1 MEGQKKC
8 SCKKHSD
15 IDARYY
21 CIECNIFICNKCFNF
36 HSELFEN
43 HQISELNKNVKE
55 IFTGLCTE
63 INHGKE
69 LDYFCS
75 DHNQL
80 CCVVC
85 LSKVKDKG
93 YGKHHDCKICKI
105 EEIKDE
111 KKNKLADNIKN
122 LEELSNTINNSINEL
137 KEMIEKINKSKEEI
151 KLKIAKVFTK
161 IRNAINER
169 EDEIILD
176 IDKKYNNLGIN
187 EEIIRK
193 SEKLPQKIKISLDNG
208 KKLNDNWDNNEK
220 KLNNKINDCIN
231 IENNIKNIIDI
242 KKSVE
247 NNKLK
252 EVDISFLDENDEE
265 VNYFIKDIKIFGE
278 APYEKLLRF
287 KPGNNY
293 IIANNGKIATKNNG
307 GNNFNCVIFGNKEIP
322 KNKTSSWKIKLN
334 SNTSAGWDIIIG
346 IGPDNPNNENEF
358 FKKCWSFISSNSQI
372 YLKNDGCTNYN
383 NHSGRLKQGD
393 IVEVIVDRKLGN
405 LSFAVNNINYGIAC
419 SNIPK
424 DEILFPTITIF
435 DQNLSVE
442 II

>member
-21 CIECNIFICNKCFNF
+21 CIECNVFICIKCFNF
-36 HSELFEN
+36 HSELCDN
-43 HQISELNKNVKE
+43 HHTYELNKNVKE
-55 IFTGLCTE
+55 IFTGLCPE

-93 YGKHHDCKICKI
+93 YGKHHDCDVCKI
-105 EEIKDE
+105 EDIKDE
-111 KKNKLADNIKN
+111 KKNKLAENIKN

-169 EDEIILD
+169 EDEIISD
-176 IDKKYNNLGIN
+176 IDKKYSNLGIN

-265 VNYFIKDIKIFGE
+265 VNYFIKNIKIFGE
-278 APYEKLLRF
+278 APYDKLLRF

-307 GNNFNCVIFGNKEIP
+307 GKSFNCVIFGNKEIP

-334 SNTSAGWDIIIG
+334 SNTSQPWDILIG

-358 FKKCWSFISSNSQI
+358 YKKCWSFISSSSKICLKSNSST
-372 YLKNDGCTNYN
+372 DYN

-424 DEILFPTITIF
+424 DEILFPTVTIH

>member
-1 MEGQKKC
+1 MEEKKKC
-8 SCKKHSD
+8 SSKKHSD

-21 CIECNIFICNKCFNF
+21 CIECNVFICIKCFNF
-36 HSELFEN
+36 HSELCDN
-43 HQISELNKNVKE
+43 HHTYELNKNVKE
-55 IFTGLCTE
+55 IFTGLCPE

-93 YGKHHDCKICKI
+93 YGKHHDCEICNI

-111 KKNKLADNIKN
+111 KKNKLAENIKN

-169 EDEIILD
+169 EDEIISD

-265 VNYFIKDIKIFGE
+265 VNYFIKNIKIFGE
-278 APYEKLLRF
+278 APYDKLLRF

-307 GNNFNCVIFGNKEIP
+307 GKSFNCVIFGNKEIP

-334 SNTSAGWDIIIG
+334 SNTSQPWDILIG

-358 FKKCWSFISSNSQI
+358 YKKCWSFISSNSKI
-372 YLKNDGCTNYN
+372 CLKSNNCTDYN

-424 DEILFPTITIF
+424 DEILFPTVTIH

>member
-1 MEGQKKC
+1 MEEKKKC
-8 SCKKHSD
+8 SSKKHSD

-21 CIECNIFICNKCFNF
+21 CIECNVFICIKCFNF
-36 HSELFEN
+36 HSELCDN
-43 HQISELNKNVKE
+43 HHTYELNKNVKE
-55 IFTGLCTE
+55 IFTGLCPE

-85 LSKVKDKG
+85 LSKVKDNG
-93 YGKHHDCKICKI
+93 YGKHSDCKFCKI

-111 KKNKLADNIKN
+111 KKNKLAENIKN
-122 LEELSNTINNSINEL
+122 LEELSNTINNSIKEL

-151 KLKIAKVFTK
+151 KLKIAKVFAK

-169 EDEIILD
+169 EDEIISD

-208 KKLNDNWDNNEK
+208 KTLNDNWDNNEK

-247 NNKLK
+247 NNKLQ

-265 VNYFIKDIKIFGE
+265 VNYFIKNIKIFGE
-278 APYEKLLRF
+278 APYDKLLRF

-307 GNNFNCVIFGNKEIP
+307 GNKFNCVIFGNKEIP

-334 SNTSAGWDIIIG
+334 SNTSQSWDILIG

-358 FKKCWSFISSNSQI
+358 YKKCWSFISSNSQI

>member
-1 MEGQKKC
+1 M
-8 SCKKHSD
+8 
-15 IDARYY
+15 
-21 CIECNIFICNKCFNF
+21 
-36 HSELFEN
+36 
-43 HQISELNKNVKE
+43 
-55 IFTGLCTE
+55 
-63 INHGKE
+63 
-69 LDYFCS
+69 
-75 DHNQL
+75 
-80 CCVVC
+80 
-85 LSKVKDKG
+85 
-93 YGKHHDCKICKI
+93 
-105 EEIKDE
+105 
-111 KKNKLADNIKN
+111 
-122 LEELSNTINNSINEL
+122 
-137 KEMIEKINKSKEEI
+137 
-151 KLKIAKVFTK
+151 
-161 IRNAINER
+161 
-169 EDEIILD
+169 
-176 IDKKYNNLGIN
+176 
-187 EEIIRK
+187 
-193 SEKLPQKIKISLDNG
+193 DNG

-265 VNYFIKDIKIFGE
+265 VNYFIKNIKIFGE
-278 APYEKLLRF
+278 APYDKLLRF

-307 GNNFNCVIFGNKEIP
+307 GKSFNCVIFGNKEIP

-334 SNTSAGWDIIIG
+334 SNTSQPWDILIG

-358 FKKCWSFISSNSQI
+358 FKKCWSFISSTSQI
-372 YLKNDGCTNYN
+372 YLKNAGCTDYN

-424 DEILFPTITIF
+424 DEILFPTVTIY